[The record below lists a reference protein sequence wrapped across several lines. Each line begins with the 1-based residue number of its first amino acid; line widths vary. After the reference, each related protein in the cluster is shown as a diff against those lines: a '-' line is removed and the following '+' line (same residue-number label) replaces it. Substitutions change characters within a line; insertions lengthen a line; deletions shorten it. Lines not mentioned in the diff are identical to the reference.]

1 MKITDFA
8 NLADLPWPYQLQSA
22 DLRGAYL
29 KGADLR
35 EANLN
40 GADLRGADLE
50 GAKLPEFLVKLPP
63 VGESFIGWKKVCG
76 GVVLKLEIPAES
88 PRVSTFI
95 GTKCRAK
102 RVKVLEAFDRLGS
115 SVQETEFR
123 SLHDHA
129 FVYRIGEVVEVL
141 DFDDDILAVCTRG
154 IHFFVEREEA
164 EKYTL

>member
-102 RVKVLEAFDRLGS
+102 RAKVLEAFDFSGNPA
-115 SVQETEFR
+115 QETEFE
-123 SLHDHA
+123 SLRDYT
-129 FVYRIGEVVEVL
+129 FVYRVGEVVEVR
-141 DFDDDILAVCTRG
+141 DFDDDIRVECTRG
-154 IHFFVEREEA
+154 IHFFIEREEA
-164 EKYTL
+164 QEYAL